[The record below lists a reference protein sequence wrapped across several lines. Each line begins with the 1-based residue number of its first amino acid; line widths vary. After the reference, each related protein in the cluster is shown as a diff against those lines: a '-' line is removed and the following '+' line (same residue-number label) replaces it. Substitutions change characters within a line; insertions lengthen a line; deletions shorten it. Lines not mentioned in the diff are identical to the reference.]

1 MAVWKIPASHGRVP
15 PKATALTNA
24 NPLEF
29 AVFAEID
36 ISEK

>member
-1 MAVWKIPASHGRVP
+1 MAVWKIPASHARVP
-15 PKATALTNA
+15 PNAAAFTNA
-24 NPLEF
+24 DPLEF